1 MVREKLRCG
10 QEVSVMSNCK
20 YPPCSKPLVRR
31 GNESASNFKK
41 RVHCDNTCR
50 SSNMRESSK
59 SYQGLLARGEVVCAW
74 KYCETVLK
82 QQEDETDAKFL
93 KRKKCLTCK
102 PVRIIRRGSKNIGRP
117 KKGNPSNAV
126 SFNTLMGSMRVNKT

>member
-1 MVREKLRCG
+1 
-10 QEVSVMSNCK
+10 MSNCK
-20 YPPCSKPLVRR
+20 YTPCAKPLVRR

-41 RVHCDNTCR
+41 RMHCDNTCR
-50 SSNMRESSK
+50 SSNTRESSK

-102 PVRIIRRGSKNIGRP
+102 PVRIVRRGSKDIGRP
-117 KKGNPSNAV
+117 KKVKTRSGA
-126 SFNTLMGSMRVNKT
+126 SFNALMGSMRVNKT